1 MNSGPG
7 TLSTTPHS
15 RASTATGAARNR
27 RTKHLGA
34 RRRSWAVFAA
44 LIVATLLW
52 VLPLVAIV
60 FTALKP
66 AADAFTSSPLSLPTH
81 PSLNNFTQA
90 WSQGNLGAFGLRS
103 LVITLVKVPL
113 GILMAAMA
121 AFAFSR
127 YRFRG
132 RSAVFFFLVAGAMIP
147 LQIALIP
154 LFGFMLQIHLL
165 NSYIGLLLVY
175 LAFGFPI
182 EVLLLRSFF
191 NQIPR
196 ELDDSAHV
204 DGLGGVG
211 TLFRIILPLSKP
223 ILAALFILDFVS
235 TWNEFQ
241 IALVLLQTRSMY
253 TLPLGLLQFQQGYG
267 GQFTLMA
274 AAVVMASAP
283 AILVYVFLQRYFVS
297 GLTAGAIKG

>member
-1 MNSGPG
+1 M
-7 TLSTTPHS
+7 TTDL
-15 RASTATGAARNR
+15 ATRPYAAVPPVRKR
-27 RTKHLGA
+27 RTRRPGA
-34 RRRSWAVFAA
+34 GRRSWAVLAA
-44 LIVATLLW
+44 LIVACLLW

-60 FTALKP
+60 LTALKP
-66 AADAFTSSPLSLPTH
+66 ASAAFTSSPLSVPAH
-81 PSLNNFTQA
+81 PSFGNFTQA

-113 GILMAAMA
+113 GILMSTMA

-147 LQIALIP
+147 LQIVLIP
-154 LFGFMLQIHLL
+154 LFGFMLSLHLL

-196 ELDDSAHV
+196 DLDDSAHV
-204 DGLGGVG
+204 DGLGGFG
-211 TLFRIILPLSKP
+211 TLFRIVLPLSKP

-241 IALVLLQTRSMY
+241 IALVLLQTRSKY

-267 GQFTLMA
+267 GQSTLMA

-283 AILVYVFLQRYFVS
+283 AVLVYVFLQRYFVS

>member
-1 MNSGPG
+1 MSSRPSDLAVIPYGAGPWARKGSTRRPGSG
-7 TLSTTPHS
+7 
-15 RASTATGAARNR
+15 
-27 RTKHLGA
+27 
-34 RRRSWAVFAA
+34 RRSWAVLAA
-44 LIVATLLW
+44 LIVASLLW
-52 VLPLVAIV
+52 VLPLIAIV

-66 AADAFTSSPLSLPTH
+66 ASAAFTSSPLSLPTH
-81 PSLNNFTQA
+81 PSLANFSQA
-90 WSQGNLGAFGLRS
+90 WSEGDLGAFGLRS
-103 LVITLVKVPL
+103 LIITLVKVPL
-113 GILMAAMA
+113 GIVMSTMA

-132 RSAVFFFLVAGAMIP
+132 RSPVFFFLVAGAMIP
-147 LQIALIP
+147 LQIVLIP
-154 LFGFMLQIHLL
+154 LFGFMLSLHLL

-196 ELDDSAHV
+196 DLDDSAHV
-204 DGLGGVG
+204 DGLGGFG

>member
-1 MNSGPG
+1 
-7 TLSTTPHS
+7 
-15 RASTATGAARNR
+15 
-27 RTKHLGA
+27 
-34 RRRSWAVFAA
+34 V
-44 LIVATLLW
+44 VATLLW

-81 PSLNNFTQA
+81 PSFDNFTQA
-90 WSQGNLGAFGLRS
+90 WSEGNLGAFGLRS
-103 LVITLVKVPL
+103 LVITVVKVPL
-113 GILMAAMA
+113 GIAMSAMA

-127 YRFRG
+127 YRFLG
-132 RSAVFFFLVAGAMIP
+132 RSAIFFFLVAGAMIP
-147 LQIALIP
+147 LQIVLIP
-154 LFGFMLQIHLL
+154 LFGFMLSLHLL
-165 NSYIGLLLVY
+165 NSYVGLLLVY

-204 DGLGGVG
+204 DGLGGFG

-297 GLTAGAIKG
+297 GLTAGAVKG